1 MFSYKNSV
9 WKVLQHGREMDNDSN
24 DENDLGVD
32 LTGFLFG
39 NIDSQGQLEDDI
51 FDSTTKRQL
60 NSLAQFGLGS
70 MIRDVVPIGEEKGD
84 DGDYDSDNSDSGK
97 AADAIDYSDINELA
111 EEASPGEA
119 TSDNGT
125 EVDIEAILPAATLS
139 LDTTNN
145 GAVKKDEDL
154 MPPPLLVPSKAT
166 TSSDAA
172 KTSPTKMSPEESR
185 KLETPLAAILPSK
198 YANVDV
204 RELFPD
210 FRPDKILH
218 FSRLF
223 GHGKPSSLPQIWR
236 SVKNRRKKRKPT
248 TPTESKDTQSD
259 STSDTDD
266 PKPFQGW
273 EFNYGPEPSTDACVS
288 DDEEKFLRDGPD
300 ESENKDKDTDDKKP
314 KVADWRYGPAQVW
327 YDLLDVPESG
337 EGFNYG
343 FKMKEEKVRE
353 RHWYFKLK

>member
-1 MFSYKNSV
+1 M
-9 WKVLQHGREMDNDSN
+9 EDD
-24 DENDLGVD
+24 DLGVD

-39 NIDSQGQLEDDI
+39 NIDSKGQLENDDI
-51 FDSTTKRQL
+51 FDGATKRQL
-60 NSLAQFGLGS
+60 NSLSQFGITSVRELVGHGS
-70 MIRDVVPIGEEKGD
+70 DED
-84 DGDYDSDNSDSGK
+84 DADDDDSDEDDNTDGHLSSNKFNGK
-97 AADAIDYSDINELA
+97 ADDAIDYSDINELA
-111 EEASPGEA
+111 EETVPPESSSESSAG
-119 TSDNGT
+119 
-125 EVDIEAILPAATLS
+125 EVDIETRLPAVKLQLGDSQETLRN
-139 LDTTNN
+139 DQ
-145 GAVKKDEDL
+145 DL
-154 MPPPLLVPSKAT
+154 MPPPLVPCKSLTLSPLDIAKAT
-166 TSSDAA
+166 A
-172 KTSPTKMSPEESR
+172 KSEEAR
-185 KLETPLAAILPSK
+185 RLETPLAAILPSK

-223 GHGKPSSLPQIWR
+223 GPGKPSSLPQIWR

-248 TPTESKDTQSD
+248 SETKTDAQSD

-266 PKPFQGW
+266 VKPFRGW
-273 EFNYGPEPSTDACVS
+273 NFNYAPDPTPDLCVS

-300 ESENKDKDTDDKKP
+300 ESENNDNDTDEKKP

-343 FKMKEEKVRE
+343 FKMKEEKVSNEMPFLRDI
-353 RHWYFKLK
+353 RI

>member
-1 MFSYKNSV
+1 
-9 WKVLQHGREMDNDSN
+9 MDNDSN
-24 DENDLGVD
+24 DENDELGVD

-39 NIDSQGQLEDDI
+39 NIDSHGQLEDDI

-84 DGDYDSDNSDSGK
+84 DDDYDSDNSNSGK
-97 AADAIDYSDINELA
+97 AEDAIDYSDINELA
-111 EEASPGEA
+111 EDASPGEPTLA
-119 TSDNGT
+119 ASENST
-125 EVDIEAILPAATLS
+125 EEDIEAMLPAAKLS
-139 LDTTNN
+139 LDQTTN
-145 GAVKKDEDL
+145 GGVAKKDEDL
-154 MPPPLLVPSKAT
+154 MPPPLLVPSKAI
-166 TSSDAA
+166 TSAEAA
-172 KTSPTKMSPEESR
+172 KPQPTKLSLEESR

-248 TPTESKDTQSD
+248 TSTDSKVDPQSD
-259 STSDTDD
+259 STSDTDE

-273 EFNYGPEPSTDACVS
+273 EFNYGPEPSADACVS

-300 ESENKDKDTDDKKP
+300 ESDKDTGDKKP

-343 FKMKEEKVRE
+343 FKMKEEKVRVDFE
-353 RHWYFKLK
+353 I